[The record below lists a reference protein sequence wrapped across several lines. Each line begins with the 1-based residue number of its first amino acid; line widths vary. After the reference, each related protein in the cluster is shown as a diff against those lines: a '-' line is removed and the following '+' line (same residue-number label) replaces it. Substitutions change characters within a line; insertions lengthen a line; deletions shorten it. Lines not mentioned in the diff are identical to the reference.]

1 MEPEDSATPRTESA
15 AEGERPDVQ
24 STSEVAAVDP
34 GRRNFL
40 SGAGALGAAAAMPL
54 VIAPRWAR
62 AAKWPERPITAVVMY
77 AAGGGTDVVLR
88 SLAGEMAKSVGWD
101 VNVINKPG
109 GVGAVATSFVLGKPS
124 DGYWWLGAANFN
136 KFVRVMG
143 GSDSL
148 AWMDW
153 QYYQAAN
160 SLASWSVRTESPF
173 KTFEELVAYAKKNP
187 GKLSISTSGTGG
199 IWHELAAIVA
209 QAAGIKIRYVP
220 YKGGKPATL
229 AGLQGE
235 TDIAGGG
242 VHEHIEFIRAGKLR
256 CLQQTGTKDIDV
268 AGVGILPSIG
278 NFLPQLKPSLPVG
291 GNYNIALRRDTP
303 VEILAEVGKVFVAAV
318 KSPGFQ
324 EVAKKRYFDIDIRVG
339 EAADR
344 RAAEL
349 EVLTAATFA
358 EVKDQLGKQ
367 PKSAAELGL
376 PTPAEFDKWWPPK
389 GYKPRMA

>member
-1 MEPEDSATPRTESA
+1 MKPEDRTVPTIESA
-15 AEGERPDVQ
+15 AGDDQNAGGTAPEL
-24 STSEVAAVDP
+24 DP
-34 GRRNFL
+34 GRRNFI
-40 SGAGALGAAAAMPL
+40 SGAGALGAAAALPFVM
-54 VIAPRWAR
+54 APRRAR
-62 AAKWPERPITAVVMY
+62 AEKWPDRAITAVVMY

-88 SLAGEMAKSVGWD
+88 SLAGEMAKSVSWD
-101 VNVINKPG
+101 INVINKPG
-109 GVGAVATSFVLGKPS
+109 GVGAVATSFVLGKPP
-124 DGYWWLGAANFN
+124 DGYWWLGAANYN

-143 GSDSL
+143 GSDSV
-148 AWMDW
+148 AWTDW
-153 QYYQAAN
+153 QFYQAAN

-173 KTFEELVAYAKKNP
+173 KSFEEIVAYAKKNP
-187 GKLSISTSGTGG
+187 GKLTISTSGTGG
-199 IWHELAAIVA
+199 IWHELAAIIA

-256 CLQQTGTKDIDV
+256 CLQQTGAKDITV
-268 AGVGILPSIG
+268 EGAGVLPSVG
-278 NFLPQLKPSLPVG
+278 NFLPALKPALPVG
-291 GNYNIALRRDTP
+291 GNYNIVLRRDTP
-303 VEILAEVGKVFVAAV
+303 LEILRAVEKVFVAAV

-324 EVAKKRYFDIDIRVG
+324 EVAKKRYFDIDIRTG

-344 RAAEL
+344 RAAQL

-358 EVKDQLGKQ
+358 ELKEQLGKS
-367 PKSAAELGL
+367 PKTAAELGL
-376 PTPAEFDKWWPPK
+376 PTPADFDKWWPPK